1 MQLRLC
7 VNICPDFT
15 NWVNVIK
22 MCENFSQIFIQSLHK
37 PSVVPYYE
45 LYFFQIEVANKGD
58 NNISIA
64 L

>member
-1 MQLRLC
+1 
-7 VNICPDFT
+7 
-15 NWVNVIK
+15 

-58 NNISIA
+58 NNISIE